1 MSDSYDAW
9 GVAVLSR
16 ANAGT
21 SERRREAERA
31 FLAATEALLDGGS
44 SYAELSVEQIA
55 SRAGRPRT
63 AFYLY
68 FRDKRELLM
77 RLTEDVAEVL
87 YQEADRWWS
96 GTRGRE
102 DVRPALADILRTW
115 AEHASLLGAVV
126 EASTYDEEIGAF
138 WRGLVGRFIA
148 ATERRL
154 IADGEEPG
162 AAAAKAFVLC
172 WMANHACYQQIA
184 RGESLDD
191 PALLDAL
198 TEILGRS
205 VYGD

>member
-1 MSDSYDAW
+1 M
-9 GVAVLSR
+9 VRMAVLSKSR
-16 ANAGT
+16 AGSST
-21 SERRREAERA
+21 RRREAERG
-31 FLAATEALLDGGS
+31 FLAATEALLDEGS

-77 RLTEDVAEVL
+77 RLTEDVAGTL

-96 GTRGRE
+96 GTGGRE
-102 DVRPALADILRTW
+102 DVRPALADILGTW
-115 AEHASLLGAVV
+115 SRHASLLGAMV
-126 EASTYDEEIGAF
+126 EASTYDPEIGEF
-138 WRGLVGRFIA
+138 WRGLVGRFIE

-154 IADGEEPG
+154 VGDGEEPG

-172 WMANHACYQQIA
+172 WMTAHACYQQIE
-184 RGESLDD
+184 RGGSLDD

-198 TEILGRS
+198 AEILGRS
-205 VYGD
+205 VYGP

>member
-1 MSDSYDAW
+1 MP
-9 GVAVLSR
+9 GVAVLSK
-16 ANAGT
+16 ASAGT
-21 SERRREAERA
+21 SERRREAEQG

-138 WRGLVGRFIA
+138 WRGLVGRFID

-154 IADGEEPG
+154 VADGEEPG

>member
-1 MSDSYDAW
+1 
-9 GVAVLSR
+9 VAVLSK

-21 SERRREAERA
+21 SERRREAEQGL
-31 FLAATEALLDGGS
+31 LAATEALLDGGS

-68 FRDKRELLM
+68 FRDKRELLI

-138 WRGLVGRFIA
+138 WRGLVGRFID

>member
-1 MSDSYDAW
+1 
-9 GVAVLSR
+9 VAVLSK

-21 SERRREAERA
+21 SERRREAEQGL
-31 FLAATEALLDGGS
+31 LAATEALLDGGS

-138 WRGLVGRFIA
+138 WRGLVGRFID

>member
-1 MSDSYDAW
+1 VS
-9 GVAVLSR
+9 VLSKGR
-16 ANAGT
+16 AGA
-21 SERRREAERA
+21 SERRREAEQG

-77 RLTEDVAEVL
+77 RLTEEVAETL
-87 YQEADRWWS
+87 YVEANRWWS

-102 DVRPALADILRTW
+102 DVRPALADIVHTW
-115 AEHASLLGAVV
+115 AQHAALLGAVV
-126 EASTYDEEIGAF
+126 EAATYDREIGEF
-138 WRGLVGRFIA
+138 WRRLVGRFIE

-154 IADGEEPG
+154 VEEGEEPR

-172 WMANHACYQQIA
+172 WMVNHACYQQIE
-184 RGESLDD
+184 RGASLDD
-191 PALLDAL
+191 PALVDAL
-198 TEILGRS
+198 TEILARS
-205 VYGD
+205 VYR

>member
-1 MSDSYDAW
+1 
-9 GVAVLSR
+9 VAVLSR
-16 ANAGT
+16 ARAGT
-21 SERRREAERA
+21 SERRREAEQG
-31 FLAATEALLDGGS
+31 FLTATEELLDEGR

-77 RLTEDVAEVL
+77 RLTEDVAETL

-96 GTRGRE
+96 GTRG
-102 DVRPALADILRTW
+102 TW
-115 AEHASLLGAVV
+115 AEHASLLGAMV
-126 EASTYDEEIGAF
+126 EASTYDQEIGEF
-138 WRGLVGRFIA
+138 WRGLVGRFID

-154 IADGEEPG
+154 VADGEEPG

-172 WMANHACYQQIA
+172 WMANHACYQQVA

-198 TEILGRS
+198 AEILGRS

>member
-1 MSDSYDAW
+1 
-9 GVAVLSR
+9 VAVLSK

-21 SERRREAERA
+21 SERRREAEQGL
-31 FLAATEALLDGGS
+31 LAATEALLDGGS

-77 RLTEDVAEVL
+77 RLTQDVAEVL

-138 WRGLVGRFIA
+138 WRGLVGRFID

-154 IADGEEPG
+154 VADGEEPG

>member
-1 MSDSYDAW
+1 
-9 GVAVLSR
+9 VAVLSK

-21 SERRREAERA
+21 SERRREAEQGL
-31 FLAATEALLDGGS
+31 LAATEALLDGGS

-138 WRGLVGRFIA
+138 WRGLVGRFID

-154 IADGEEPG
+154 VADGEEPG

>member
-1 MSDSYDAW
+1 
-9 GVAVLSR
+9 VAVLSK

-21 SERRREAERA
+21 SERRREAEQGL
-31 FLAATEALLDGGS
+31 LAATEALLDGGS

-68 FRDKRELLM
+68 FRDKRELLI

-138 WRGLVGRFIA
+138 WRGLVGRFID

-154 IADGEEPG
+154 VADGEEPG

>member
-1 MSDSYDAW
+1 
-9 GVAVLSR
+9 VAVLSK

-21 SERRREAERA
+21 SERRREAEQGL
-31 FLAATEALLDGGS
+31 LAATEALLDGGS

-77 RLTEDVAEVL
+77 RLTQDVAEVL

-138 WRGLVGRFIA
+138 WRGLVGRFID

>member
-1 MSDSYDAW
+1 MAAM
-9 GVAVLSR
+9 AVLSR
-16 ANAGT
+16 SRTGD
-21 SERRREAERA
+21 SERRREAEQG
-31 FLAATEALLDGGS
+31 FLTATEALLDEGR

-77 RLTEDVAEVL
+77 RLTEDVAETL

-102 DVRPALADILRTW
+102 DVQPALADILGTW
-115 AEHASLLGAVV
+115 ADHASLLGAMV
-126 EASTYDEEIGAF
+126 EASTYDQEIGEF
-138 WRGLVGRFIA
+138 WRGVVGRFID

-154 IADGEEPG
+154 VADGEEPSG
-162 AAAAKAFVLC
+162 AAAKAFVLC
-172 WMANHACYQQIA
+172 WMTAHACYQQVA
-184 RGESLDD
+184 RGEPLDD
-191 PALLDAL
+191 PALLDAM

-205 VYGD
+205 VYQ

>member
-1 MSDSYDAW
+1 
-9 GVAVLSR
+9 VAVLSK

-21 SERRREAERA
+21 SERRREAEQGL
-31 FLAATEALLDGGS
+31 LAATEALLDGGS

-138 WRGLVGRFIA
+138 WRGLVGRFID

-154 IADGEEPG
+154 IADGEERG

>member
-1 MSDSYDAW
+1 
-9 GVAVLSR
+9 VAVLSK

-21 SERRREAERA
+21 SERRREAEQGL
-31 FLAATEALLDGGS
+31 LAATEALLDGGS

-138 WRGLVGRFIA
+138 WRGLVGRFID

-154 IADGEEPG
+154 VADGEEPG

-205 VYGD
+205 VYGY

>member
-1 MSDSYDAW
+1 
-9 GVAVLSR
+9 VAVLSK

-21 SERRREAERA
+21 SERRREAEQG

-138 WRGLVGRFIA
+138 WRGLVGRFID

-154 IADGEEPG
+154 VADGEEPG